1 MKTDYP
7 NLELL
12 EYKSRDILM
21 NEEDFLDFY
30 LSNEFYPDFVAD
42 VFSQT
47 WTSTALGFGGW
58 GGQAFTTA
66 YTTVMHEIN
75 SNFYLVFF
83 DEHPA
88 YIVRSPKDSFF
99 EDLRDRNMASI
110 EEAKGRY

>member
-1 MKTDYP
+1 MRMGYP

-21 NEEDFLDFY
+21 NEEDFLDLY
-30 LSNEFYPDFVAD
+30 LSNEFYPDFVVD

-47 WTSTALGFGGW
+47 WGSTALGFGGI
-58 GGQAFTTA
+58 GGQSITEA
-66 YTTVMHEIN
+66 YTTVVHEIN